1 MGPILASGLWRKAGW
16 KRAFSRRMLALAAV
30 LASVLTTGCSTLDFS
45 YSIAPTALT
54 LLADNYLDL
63 DGEQETL
70 LKERIVVVREW
81 MRVNEAAGYA
91 RFLSEVRSRAA
102 GKVALEDVRWLTEE
116 GRRRWNPL
124 GARLAVEMAD
134 LATRLTPENLAALR
148 RKFARNNA
156 DYTRDTID
164 APLERQREKRF
175 ERVKDNAE
183 RWYGSFDDAQLERF
197 KALSDARTFNPRL
210 FLQDRIRRQNLLL
223 AILSG
228 VVDKSIPRAE
238 AEARL
243 TVLMTQ
249 FDRGRSAEYQ
259 AAAATY
265 LAQSQALTMEIA
277 NQATP
282 AQRDTAQRRF
292 KRWADDLTAL
302 ANRKEP

>member
-1 MGPILASGLWRKAGW
+1 MRLGPILASGLWRKEGW
-16 KRAFSRRMLALAAV
+16 KRAFSGCMLAVAAV
-30 LASVLTTGCSTLDFS
+30 LASGCSTLDYS

-54 LLADNYLDL
+54 LFADNYLDL
-63 DGEQETL
+63 DGDQETL
-70 LKERIVVVREW
+70 VKERIVVLREW
-81 MRVNEAAGYA
+81 LRVNEALGYA
-91 RFLSEVRSRAA
+91 RFLNEVRARAA
-102 GKVALEDVRWLTEE
+102 GKVALEDVKWLTEE

-124 GARLAVEMAD
+124 GARIATEMVELAP
-134 LATRLTPENLAALR
+134 RLTSDNLAALR

-156 DYTRDTID
+156 EFTKDTIE

-183 RWYGSFDDAQLERF
+183 RWYGNFDDAQLERF
-197 KALSDARTFNPRL
+197 KALSDARTFDARL

-223 AILSG
+223 AILTG
-228 VVDKSIPRAE
+228 VMDKSLPRAE

-243 TVLMTQ
+243 TQLMTQ

-259 AAAATY
+259 AVSAAY

-292 KRWADDLTAL
+292 KRWVDDLTVL

>member
-1 MGPILASGLWRKAGW
+1 MASILASGLWRKAGVE
-16 KRAFSRRMLALAAV
+16 RAFSRCMLALAV
-30 LASVLTTGCSTLDFS
+30 LLATGCSTLDFT

-63 DGEQETL
+63 DGDQETL
-70 LKERIVVVREW
+70 VKERIVVLREW

-91 RFLSEVRSRAA
+91 RFLNEVRSRAA
-102 GKVALEDVRWLTEE
+102 GKVTVEDVRWLTEE

-124 GARLAVEMAD
+124 GARVASEMAD

-148 RKFARNNA
+148 RKLARNNA
-156 DYTRDTID
+156 EYTKDTIE

-197 KALSDARTFNPRL
+197 KALSDARTFDARL
-210 FLQDRIRRQNLLL
+210 FLQDRIRRQNQLL
-223 AILSG
+223 AILTG
-228 VVDKSIPRAE
+228 VMDKSITRAE

-243 TVLMTQ
+243 TVLITQ

-259 AAAATY
+259 AVAAAY

-292 KRWADDLTAL
+292 KRWVDDLTAL
-302 ANRKEP
+302 ANRKDP

>member
-1 MGPILASGLWRKAGW
+1 MRLGPILASGLWRKEGW
-16 KRAFSRRMLALAAV
+16 KRAFSGCMLAVAAV
-30 LASVLTTGCSTLDFS
+30 LASGCSTLDFS

-63 DGEQETL
+63 DGDQETL
-70 LKERIVVVREW
+70 VKERIVVLREW
-81 MRVNEAAGYA
+81 LRVNEAAGYA
-91 RFLSEVRSRAA
+91 RFLNEVRARAA
-102 GKVALEDVRWLTEE
+102 GKVALEDVKWLTEE

-124 GARLAVEMAD
+124 GARIATEMVELAP
-134 LATRLTPENLAALR
+134 RLTSDNLAALR

-156 DYTRDTID
+156 EFTKDTIE

-183 RWYGSFDDAQLERF
+183 RWYGNFDDAQLERF
-197 KALSDARTFNPRL
+197 KALSDARTFDARL

-223 AILSG
+223 AILTG
-228 VVDKSIPRAE
+228 VMDKSLPRAE

-243 TVLMTQ
+243 TQLMTQ

-259 AAAATY
+259 AVSAAY

-292 KRWADDLTAL
+292 KRWVDDLTVL

>member
-16 KRAFSRRMLALAAV
+16 KRAFSGCIVA
-30 LASVLTTGCSTLDFS
+30 LASVLTSGCSTLDFS

-54 LLADNYLDL
+54 LLADNYMDL
-63 DGEQETL
+63 DGDQETL
-70 LKERIVVVREW
+70 VKERIVVLREW
-81 MRVNEAAGYA
+81 LRVNEALGYA
-91 RFLSEVRSRAA
+91 RFLNEVRARAA

-124 GARLAVEMAD
+124 GARIAAEMVELAP
-134 LATRLTPENLAALR
+134 RLTPENLTALR

-156 DYTRDTID
+156 EFTKDTIE

-197 KALSDARTFNPRL
+197 KAISDARTFDARL
-210 FLQDRIRRQNLLL
+210 FQQDRIRRQSLVL
-223 AILSG
+223 AILTG
-228 VVDKSIPRAE
+228 LMDKSISRPE
-238 AEARL
+238 GEARL
-243 TVLMTQ
+243 TQLMTQ

-259 AAAATY
+259 AVAAAY

-292 KRWADDLTAL
+292 KRWVDDLTAL